1 MQCKDE
7 TIAVLEDIEEAQFDE
22 CDDCFDDHTD
32 AGSRAEEN
40 DVLEVLE
47 VQPGHDIPGVH
58 MPPRLQQLR
67 GNALISGLPRDEQ
80 IFHDEHK
87 TWKLRLAAEK
97 RAGTHDHVI
106 AMLDGAAE
114 DHQSDVAGSVAL
126 SIPFLQIDAARV
138 AGAVLHPVSGLWYAP
153 AGADLTP
160 LQQ

>member
-80 IFHDEHK
+80 IFNGSFSGHLLLEVVQLVSKILHRRGK
-87 TWKLRLAAEK
+87 GVFLPYRAA
-97 RAGTHDHVI
+97 
-106 AMLDGAAE
+106 
-114 DHQSDVAGSVAL
+114 
-126 SIPFLQIDAARV
+126 
-138 AGAVLHPVSGLWYAP
+138 
-153 AGADLTP
+153 
-160 LQQ
+160 